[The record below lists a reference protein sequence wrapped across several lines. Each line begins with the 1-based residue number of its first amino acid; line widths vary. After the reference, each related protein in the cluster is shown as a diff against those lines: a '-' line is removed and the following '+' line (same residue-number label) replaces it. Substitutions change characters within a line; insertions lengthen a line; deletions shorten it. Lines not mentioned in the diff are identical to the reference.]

1 MRRLIMVQ
9 FITHFTGQY
18 TYEDSVRIALEGGC
32 RWIQLRMKDAADEH
46 LYSVALRT
54 QKLCQEYGATFI
66 IDDHVELAK
75 QIHADGV
82 HLGKLD
88 MPIRKAR
95 KILGSG
101 FIIGGTANT
110 FEDVL
115 AHYEAGADYIGC
127 GPFRYT
133 TTKSNLS
140 PILGLEGYRQIIS
153 RMKEAHIDIP
163 LVAIGGITKEDIPS
177 LLETGITGI
186 ALSGSILRADHPI
199 KEMREIITICHS
211 ERSEESRKHPR

>member
-18 TYEDSVRIALEGGC
+18 TYEDSVHIALEGGC
-32 RWIQLRMKDAADEH
+32 RWIQLRMKDADDEH
-46 LYSVALRT
+46 LYPVALRT

-66 IDDHVELAK
+66 IDDHVALVK
-75 QIHADGV
+75 LIHADGV

-88 MPIRKAR
+88 MPISEAR
-95 KILGSG
+95 SILGND

-110 FEDVL
+110 FEDVK

-140 PILGLEGYRQIIS
+140 PILGLEGYHRIVS

-163 LVAIGGITKEDIPS
+163 LVAIGGITEADIPE
-177 LLETGITGI
+177 LMQTGINGI
-186 ALSGSILRADHPI
+186 ALSGSILRAKNPI
-199 KEMREIITICHS
+199 EEMKKIIKLT
-211 ERSEESRKHPR
+211 ESWKN